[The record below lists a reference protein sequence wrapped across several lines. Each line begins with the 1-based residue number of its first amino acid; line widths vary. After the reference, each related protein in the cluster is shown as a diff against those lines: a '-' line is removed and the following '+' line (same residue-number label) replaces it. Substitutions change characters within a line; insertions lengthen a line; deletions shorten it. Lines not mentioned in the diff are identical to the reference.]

1 MEQPDALVLT
11 GIGIGTAF
19 GVLVLL
25 LAAVFVIRLINW
37 LVGKWTGPGRRSY
50 RRPAGP
56 GDAEPRSRGVG
67 GGNRAYSLPTS
78 PRSS

>member
-37 LVGKWTGPGRRSY
+37 LVGKWTRPGRRARLKTRQT
-50 RRPAGP
+50 RRCGTAPP
-56 GDAEPRSRGVG
+56 PR
-67 GGNRAYSLPTS
+67 PW
-78 PRSS
+78 P